1 MEALNMNEMV
11 LLEGGTTN
19 RTCMIAAVATVAC
32 VFGGVAAFAGAVLA
46 SAAMGCYDG

>member
-19 RTCMIAAVATVAC
+19 RACMFAAVGTVIC
-32 VFGGVAAFAGAVLA
+32 IFGGPAAFGGAILA